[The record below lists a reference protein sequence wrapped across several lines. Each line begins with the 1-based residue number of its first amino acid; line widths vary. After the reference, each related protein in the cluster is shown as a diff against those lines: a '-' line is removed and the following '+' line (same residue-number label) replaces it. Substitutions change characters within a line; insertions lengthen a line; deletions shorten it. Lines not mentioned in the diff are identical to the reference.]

1 MSRDQ
6 QNNDR
11 RLGRNFRRIIDAE
24 VRLKEL
30 ETTLA
35 KASGIA
41 ECWDTMRA
49 FSNEFRFC
57 GIRMSV
63 NGKVFEDLA
72 MQGGGNC
79 WQLRIPLLGSDYI
92 NFFRDCD
99 SEMSPPI
106 LNAFVCAVE
115 RGLAG
120 LLSAGAELYCD
131 PKAHAAHAWPPVV
144 HAGRPDP
151 VTQLR

>member
-72 MQGGGNC
+72 IKVVAIAGSCGFPSLGPITLTSSATAI
-79 WQLRIPLLGSDYI
+79 LR
-92 NFFRDCD
+92 
-99 SEMSPPI
+99 
-106 LNAFVCAVE
+106 
-115 RGLAG
+115 
-120 LLSAGAELYCD
+120 
-131 PKAHAAHAWPPVV
+131 
-144 HAGRPDP
+144 
-151 VTQLR
+151 